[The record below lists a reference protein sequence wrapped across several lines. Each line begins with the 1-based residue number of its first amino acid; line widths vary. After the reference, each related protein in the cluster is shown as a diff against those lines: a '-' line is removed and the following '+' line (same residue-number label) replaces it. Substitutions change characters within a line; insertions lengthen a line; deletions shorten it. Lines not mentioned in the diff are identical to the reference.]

1 MIASPCK
8 GCKTEAMPHCAEE
21 CRRLRAFQTKALVEN
36 ARGLKSNTES
46 DSIHEHTLSPG
57 VVRNKRGGSH

>member
-8 GCKTEAMPHCAEE
+8 KCKREAMPHCTEG
-21 CRRLRAFQTKALVEN
+21 CKRLHDFQTKALEEEI
-36 ARGLKSNTES
+36 APGLNPESNCIDEH
-46 DSIHEHTLSPG
+46 SISPG